1 MKTVFSN
8 YELAH
13 VWASQSQETGRNSK
27 NSMYF
32 NGNTIYSYGS
42 HYAMGAIY
50 NNCSVVLL
58 NEYSYSSS
66 TAQQRSKC
74 SSATSHMLSFYVPDV
89 TDPKA
94 KENLEYLNTNIVNSF
109 NSLLKEIRPY
119 SRWADKSERPYSLTS
134 FLELIEDYNK
144 YCEAFQIK
152 DTIKLEENFLEL
164 LEEIST
170 YNVNRQL
177 EREARYNTPEE
188 IAKREKAAARKIEL
202 ENKKTELVRFKAL
215 IKIKE
220 WKQNKIFGSYSF
232 NLPAGLPV
240 FLKIKDDKLYTS
252 KGASVKLEEA
262 LKLLYLVDKN
272 TEVKGH
278 VVGSYEVSHRYN
290 GNIVIGCHDI
300 TLKESYRTLGHLLN
314 IYKVFKLNPELG
326 NSPNSVAEIAIGR
339 FELDL
344 TSAEVVAISNAL

>member
-8 YELAH
+8 SELAH
-13 VWASQSQETGRNSK
+13 VWASQSQETGRNL
-27 NSMYF
+27 NDTMYF

-58 NEYSYSSS
+58 NEHSYSSS

-94 KENLEYLNTNIVNSF
+94 TENLDYLNTNIVNSF

-119 SRWADKSERPYSLTS
+119 SKWADKSERPYSLTS
-134 FLELIEDYNK
+134 FLELIENYNK

-164 LEEIST
+164 IEEIST
-170 YNVNRQL
+170 YNVNRQV

-188 IAKREKAAARKIEL
+188 IAKRENAAARKIEL

-215 IKIKE
+215 TKIKE
-220 WKQNKIFGSYSF
+220 WKQDKIFSVY

-252 KGASVKLEEA
+252 KSASVKLEEA

-278 VVGSYEVSHRYN
+278 IVGSYKVSHRYN

-300 TLKESYRTLGHLLN
+300 TLKESYRTLGHLLE
-314 IYKVFKLNPELG
+314 IYKHFKENKELHR
-326 NSPNSVAEIAIGR
+326 SPNTVVSEAY
-339 FELDL
+339 ELKISL